1 MKIDKKIFSLFFLL
15 LSISIVK
22 AQDKK
27 PKIALVLSG
36 GGAKGIAHIPTLQ
49 AMDSLGIVPD
59 IIIGTSMGSIVG
71 ALYAS
76 GYSGDSIASVSKS
89 TDWTKLFSSNI
100 PVTAVSNEEKSEYKR
115 YLVELEWEEGR
126 IRKKTSIISDQN
138 INAFFNEMTYPVNNI
153 KHFDKLP
160 IPFRAVATD
169 IVNGKEVVLE
179 EGSLSFAMRSSMS
192 IPAVFAPMEYKDI
205 LLVDGGVLN
214 NFPTD
219 IAKKWG
225 ADIIIG
231 SDVGGGME
239 PKEKLN
245 SPVTVVFQSA
255 MLASNLKVPENK
267 KLCDV
272 LIDHTKYLTHSTG
285 SFGKNVEI
293 YEEGKIATEENIL
306 GLVSIAERLKNYKQ
320 IKPQLPKVS
329 DKVLLDTIVLEGISS
344 KNMDLF
350 RSRVNLTTNESYT
363 LKEIK
368 AASNNALG
376 TNLFDAISFHLF
388 RYNNKSGLRIT
399 AKEKTTHIFKG
410 AIHFDDF
417 RGVGLFLNYTGRNL
431 LGESSRI
438 LASID
443 LSNDLR
449 YRLQYQ
455 KNFGTKKD
463 WWFRSDFYGE
473 KLDQKTF
480 FEGQYSG
487 DLRNEHIQFD
497 NQINF
502 NLDSFRNYIG
512 LGFTYD
518 WNRLKPKI
526 DPIIS
531 DNIYSLEH
539 YDFKNIDLYIH
550 YTHNTLDKVFYA
562 EKGTFFKI
570 KLSTS
575 LNNNIIAES
584 LDEFNIP
591 DTEGAL
597 SPFTR
602 FRYSY
607 ERRLP
612 LNKTLTAIL
621 GLTGAHTF
629 FNDNGENIS
638 YDDFGYAANYF
649 LGGNIE
655 RPRYDSYLTPGL
667 EENELAVTQFNMLA
681 FSVQYSPVSSIY
693 FTPHA
698 NIASVGFSDFN
709 SYLED
714 FYKPTGTWV
723 EQFETSLVTTIGL
736 TTSYNSIIGPVDF
749 DISWTN
755 KISGA
760 TYFLGIGYHFNP

>member
-1 MKIDKKIFSLFFLL
+1 
-15 LSISIVK
+15 
-22 AQDKK
+22 
-27 PKIALVLSG
+27 
-36 GGAKGIAHIPTLQ
+36 
-49 AMDSLGIVPD
+49 
-59 IIIGTSMGSIVG
+59 MGSIVG

-76 GYSGDSIASVSKS
+76 GYSGDSIATVSKT

-115 YLVELEWEEGR
+115 YLVELEWEEGKV
-126 IRKKTSIISDQN
+126 RKKTSIISDQN

-153 KHFDKLP
+153 KDFDSLP

-169 IVNGKEVVLE
+169 IVNGKEIILDQ
-179 EGSLSFAMRSSMS
+179 GSLSFAMRSSMS
-192 IPAVFAPMEYKDI
+192 IPAVFAPMEYKNV

-239 PKEKLN
+239 PKEKLD

-272 LIDHTKYLTHSTG
+272 LIEHTKYLTHSTG

-293 YEEGKIATEENIL
+293 YEEGKIATKENID
-306 GLVSIAERLKNYKQ
+306 GLVKIADRLKNYKQ
-320 IKPQLPKVS
+320 IKPQLPEVS
-329 DKVLLDTIVLEGISS
+329 DEVLLDTIVYQGISD
-344 KNMDLF
+344 KNMHLF
-350 RSRVNLTTNESYT
+350 KSRINLSTNESYT

-376 TNLFDAISFHLF
+376 TNLFDAISFHIF
-388 RYNNKSGLRIT
+388 RHKNESGLRII
-399 AKEKTTHIFKG
+399 AKEKTTHLFKG
-410 AIHFDDF
+410 SLHFDDF

-438 LASID
+438 LASVD
-443 LSNDLR
+443 LSNDFR

-455 KNFGTKKD
+455 KNFGRKKD
-463 WWFRSDFYGE
+463 WWFRADLYGE

-480 FEGQYSG
+480 YIGQYSG
-487 DLRNEHIQFD
+487 DIRSEHLQFD

-502 NLDSFRNYIG
+502 NIDSFRNHVG

-526 DPIIS
+526 DPSIS

-539 YDFKNIDLYIH
+539 YDFRNIDIYAH
-550 YTHNTLDKVFYA
+550 YVHNTLDKVFYA
-562 EKGTFFKI
+562 EKGTFFKV

-575 LNNNIIAES
+575 INNHMIAES

-591 DTEGAL
+591 NTEGAV

-602 FRYSY
+602 FRYTFQ
-607 ERRLP
+607 RRFP
-612 LNKTLTAIL
+612 INKKLTAIVA
-621 GLTGAHTF
+621 LTGGHTF
-629 FNDNGENIS
+629 FNDNGKNIS
-638 YDDFGYAANYF
+638 YDNFGYAANFF

-655 RPRYDSYLTPGL
+655 RPRFDTYVTPGL
-667 EENELAVTQFNMLA
+667 EENELSATQFNMLA
-681 FSVQYSPVSSIY
+681 LSAQYSPVSSFY
-693 FTPHA
+693 FTPHV
-698 NIASVGFSDFN
+698 NIAIVGFSDFN
-709 SYLED
+709 KYLED
-714 FYKPTGTWV
+714 FYKPTSNWA
-723 EQFETSLVTTIGL
+723 EQNETSLLTTVGL

-749 DISWTN
+749 DIAWAN
-755 KISGA
+755 NISG
-760 TYFLGIGYHFNP
+760 TRFFLGIGYHFNP